1 MNTKRLRTIIPL
13 AVIAVVAVGFA
24 THVGVGTLSAIG
36 WQDISLLCPLGALM
50 TMIATKTMIPRA
62 VISVVIAIALILLFA
77 RAFCGWVCPVPVVSK
92 IRGIFSKKTSN
103 TDMTGTGVL
112 PASEN
117 PLVKAAVADGAG
129 AGTEPRPSPAPL
141 SADEQAA
148 LKGCGSKAGCSSC
161 AEKRAALDSRHVILG
176 GSLLSAAVF
185 GFPVFCLICP
195 IGLTFAT
202 IVLVMRLFAFG
213 DVAWGVILV
222 PALLLAEVVFF
233 RKWCSTVLPHK
244 RAHEPRGQGEPHLRA
259 RHRQCEMPRER
270 PGHPLRG
277 MRSRVPPGHQRAAS
291 RGRHELLGM
300 HQVPRLRGG
309 LPHTCHHHAVSAEES
324 GAFHRCRG
332 GRRDRAGSLG
342 QARSRRHPSCDAS
355 GARVSATPRP
365 GKIAL
370 RGLSPSACRPGPADG
385 ERHVERALC
394 GREECYDVGTC
405 PHPDRC
411 AC

>member
-13 AVIAVVAVGFA
+13 AVIGVIGVGFA

-36 WQDISLLCPLGALM
+36 WQDISLLCPLGALA
-50 TMIATKTMIPRA
+50 TMIATKTLLPRA
-62 VISVVIAIALILLFA
+62 VVSVVIALALILLFA

-112 PASEN
+112 PADEN
-117 PLVKAAVADGAG
+117 PLVKAAKGSEAADA
-129 AGTEPRPSPAPL
+129 PAPL

-148 LKGCGSKAGCSSC
+148 LSGCGHSCSSC
-161 AEKRAALDSRHVILG
+161 AEKRATFDSRHVILG

-233 RKWCSTVLPHK
+233 RKWCSKFCPISALMSLRLCR
-244 RAHEPRGQGEPHLRA
+244 RAHHRCAYQRVNADE
-259 RHRQCEMPRER
+259 HRQLLAGYR
-270 PGHPLRG
+270 
-277 MRSRVPPGHQRAAS
+277 Q
-291 RGRHELLGM
+291 GRHPC
-300 HQVPRLRGG
+300 V
-309 LPHTCHHHAVSAEES
+309 
-324 GAFHRCRG
+324 
-332 GRRDRAGSLG
+332 
-342 QARSRRHPSCDAS
+342 
-355 GARVSATPRP
+355 
-365 GKIAL
+365 
-370 RGLSPSACRPGPADG
+370 GP
-385 ERHVERALC
+385 L
-394 GREECYDVGTC
+394 Y
-405 PHPDRC
+405 
-411 AC
+411 

>member
-36 WQDISLLCPLGALM
+36 WQDISLLCPLGALT

-129 AGTEPRPSPAPL
+129 AGTEAAAEPAPL

-185 GFPVFCLICP
+185 GFPVFCLISVSYTH
-195 IGLTFAT
+195 L
-202 IVLVMRLFAFG
+202 
-213 DVAWGVILV
+213 DVY
-222 PALLLAEVVFF
+222 
-233 RKWCSTVLPHK
+233 K
-244 RAHEPRGQGEPHLRA
+244 RQ
-259 RHRQCEMPRER
+259 
-270 PGHPLRG
+270 
-277 MRSRVPPGHQRAAS
+277 
-291 RGRHELLGM
+291 
-300 HQVPRLRGG
+300 
-309 LPHTCHHHAVSAEES
+309 
-324 GAFHRCRG
+324 
-332 GRRDRAGSLG
+332 
-342 QARSRRHPSCDAS
+342 
-355 GARVSATPRP
+355 
-365 GKIAL
+365 
-370 RGLSPSACRPGPADG
+370 
-385 ERHVERALC
+385 
-394 GREECYDVGTC
+394 
-405 PHPDRC
+405 
-411 AC
+411 

>member
-13 AVIAVVAVGFA
+13 AVIGVVGVGFA

-36 WQDISLLCPLGALM
+36 WQDISLLCPLGALA
-50 TMIATKTMIPRA
+50 TMIATKTLLPRA
-62 VISVVIAIALILLFA
+62 VISVVIALALILLFA

-112 PASEN
+112 PADEN
-117 PLVKAAVADGAG
+117 PLVKAAKADDK
-129 AGTEPRPSPAPL
+129 TSAPL
-141 SADEQAA
+141 TAQEQAA
-148 LKGCGSKAGCSSC
+148 LKGCGSKEGCSSC

-233 RKWCSTVLPHK
+233 RKWCSKFCPISAFMSLVGKANRTFVPAIDNAK
-244 RAHEPRGQGEPHLRA
+244 CRESAQGTS
-259 RHRQCEMPRER
+259 CE
-270 PGHPLRG
+270 
-277 MRSRVPPGHQRAAS
+277 VCAAVCPQ
-291 RGRHELLGM
+291 GIN
-300 HQVPRLRGG
+300 V
-309 LPHTCHHHAVSAEES
+309 
-324 GAFHRCRG
+324 
-332 GRRDRAGSLG
+332 
-342 QARSRRHPSCDAS
+342 RHPEAGMSFSECTKCRACVE
-355 GARVSATPRP
+355 ACPTRAITMPFLP
-365 GKIAL
+365 KKAA
-370 RGLSPSACRPGPADG
+370 PSTVVVEDDETVPA
-385 ERHVERALC
+385 A
-394 GREECYDVGTC
+394 
-405 PHPDRC
+405 
-411 AC
+411 

>member
-129 AGTEPRPSPAPL
+129 AGTEDAAEPAPL

-233 RKWCSTVLPHK
+233 RKWCSTFCPISALMSLIGKANRTFVPQVNDAK
-244 RAHEPRGQGEPHLRA
+244 CRETVEGASCEVCAAVCPQGIN
-259 RHRQCEMPRER
+259 
-270 PGHPLRG
+270 
-277 MRSRVPPGHQRAAS
+277 V
-291 RGRHELLGM
+291 
-300 HQVPRLRGG
+300 
-309 LPHTCHHHAVSAEES
+309 
-324 GAFHRCRG
+324 
-332 GRRDRAGSLG
+332 
-342 QARSRRHPSCDAS
+342 RHPEAGMSFSECTKCRACVEACPTQAIKMPFLPQKVQGASTVVVEDEDAVTAS
-355 GARVSATPRP
+355 
-365 GKIAL
+365 
-370 RGLSPSACRPGPADG
+370 
-385 ERHVERALC
+385 
-394 GREECYDVGTC
+394 
-405 PHPDRC
+405 
-411 AC
+411 

>member
-129 AGTEPRPSPAPL
+129 AGTEAAAEPAPL

-233 RKWCSTVLPHK
+233 RKWCSTFCPISALMSLIGKANRTFVPQVNDAK
-244 RAHEPRGQGEPHLRA
+244 CRETVEGASCEVCAAVCPQGIN
-259 RHRQCEMPRER
+259 
-270 PGHPLRG
+270 
-277 MRSRVPPGHQRAAS
+277 V
-291 RGRHELLGM
+291 
-300 HQVPRLRGG
+300 
-309 LPHTCHHHAVSAEES
+309 
-324 GAFHRCRG
+324 
-332 GRRDRAGSLG
+332 
-342 QARSRRHPSCDAS
+342 RHPEAGTSFSECTKCRACVEACPTQAIKMPFLPQKVQGASTVVVEDEDAVTAS
-355 GARVSATPRP
+355 
-365 GKIAL
+365 
-370 RGLSPSACRPGPADG
+370 
-385 ERHVERALC
+385 
-394 GREECYDVGTC
+394 
-405 PHPDRC
+405 
-411 AC
+411 

>member
-13 AVIAVVAVGFA
+13 AVIGVISVGFA

-36 WQDISLLCPLGALM
+36 WQDISLLCPLGALA
-50 TMIATKTMIPRA
+50 TMIATKTLLPRA
-62 VISVVIAIALILLFA
+62 VISIVIALALILLLA

-129 AGTEPRPSPAPL
+129 AGADENPLVKAAKGSEAADAPAPL

-148 LKGCGSKAGCSSC
+148 LSGCGHSCSSC
-161 AEKRAALDSRHVILG
+161 AEKRATFDSRHVILG

-233 RKWCSTVLPHK
+233 RKWCSKFCPISALMSLVGKANRTFVPAIDNAK
-244 RAHEPRGQGEPHLRA
+244 CRESAQGTP
-259 RHRQCEMPRER
+259 CE
-270 PGHPLRG
+270 
-277 MRSRVPPGHQRAAS
+277 VCAAVCPQ
-291 RGRHELLGM
+291 GIN
-300 HQVPRLRGG
+300 V
-309 LPHTCHHHAVSAEES
+309 
-324 GAFHRCRG
+324 
-332 GRRDRAGSLG
+332 
-342 QARSRRHPSCDAS
+342 RHPEAGMSFSECTKCRACVE
-355 GARVSATPRP
+355 ACPTRAITMPFLP
-365 GKIAL
+365 KKAA
-370 RGLSPSACRPGPADG
+370 PSTVVVEDDETVPA
-385 ERHVERALC
+385 A
-394 GREECYDVGTC
+394 
-405 PHPDRC
+405 
-411 AC
+411 

>member
-13 AVIAVVAVGFA
+13 AVIGVIGVGFA

-36 WQDISLLCPLGALM
+36 WQDISLLCPLGALA
-50 TMIATKTMIPRA
+50 TMIATKTLLPRA
-62 VISVVIAIALILLFA
+62 VISVVIALALILLFA

-112 PASEN
+112 PAEDN
-117 PLVKAAVADGAG
+117 PLVKAAKGSKADSVADA
-129 AGTEPRPSPAPL
+129 ADDADTADAAALAADAPAPL

-148 LKGCGSKAGCSSC
+148 LSGCGHSCSSC
-161 AEKRAALDSRHVILG
+161 AEKRATLDSRHVILG

-233 RKWCSTVLPHK
+233 RKWCSTFCPISALMSLVGKANRTFVPAIDNAK
-244 RAHEPRGQGEPHLRA
+244 CRESAQGTS
-259 RHRQCEMPRER
+259 CE
-270 PGHPLRG
+270 
-277 MRSRVPPGHQRAAS
+277 VCAAVCPQ
-291 RGRHELLGM
+291 GIN
-300 HQVPRLRGG
+300 V
-309 LPHTCHHHAVSAEES
+309 
-324 GAFHRCRG
+324 
-332 GRRDRAGSLG
+332 
-342 QARSRRHPSCDAS
+342 RHPEAGMSFSECTKCRACVEACPTQAIKMPFLPQKVQGASTVVVEDEDAVTAS
-355 GARVSATPRP
+355 
-365 GKIAL
+365 
-370 RGLSPSACRPGPADG
+370 
-385 ERHVERALC
+385 
-394 GREECYDVGTC
+394 
-405 PHPDRC
+405 
-411 AC
+411 

>member
-13 AVIAVVAVGFA
+13 AVIGVISVGFA

-36 WQDISLLCPLGALM
+36 WQDISLLCPLGALA
-50 TMIATKTMIPRA
+50 TMIATKTLLPRA
-62 VISVVIAIALILLFA
+62 VISIVIALALILLFA

-112 PASEN
+112 PADEN
-117 PLVKAAVADGAG
+117 PLVKAAKGSETNNAAGTTDAADGADMADG
-129 AGTEPRPSPAPL
+129 AALAAESVAAPL

-148 LKGCGSKAGCSSC
+148 LSGCGHSCSSC
-161 AEKRAALDSRHVILG
+161 AEKRATFGSRHVILG

-233 RKWCSTVLPHK
+233 RKWCSKFCPISALMSLVGKANRTFVPAIDNAK
-244 RAHEPRGQGEPHLRA
+244 CRESAQGTS
-259 RHRQCEMPRER
+259 CEAC
-270 PGHPLRG
+270 
-277 MRSRVPPGHQRAAS
+277 AAVCPQ
-291 RGRHELLGM
+291 GIN
-300 HQVPRLRGG
+300 V
-309 LPHTCHHHAVSAEES
+309 
-324 GAFHRCRG
+324 
-332 GRRDRAGSLG
+332 
-342 QARSRRHPSCDAS
+342 RHPEAGMSFSECTKCRACVE
-355 GARVSATPRP
+355 ACPTRAITMPFLPKKAAV
-365 GKIAL
+365 
-370 RGLSPSACRPGPADG
+370 PSTVVVEDDEAVPA
-385 ERHVERALC
+385 A
-394 GREECYDVGTC
+394 
-405 PHPDRC
+405 
-411 AC
+411 

>member
-13 AVIAVVAVGFA
+13 AVIGVIGVGFA

-36 WQDISLLCPLGALM
+36 WQDISLLCPLGALA
-50 TMIATKTMIPRA
+50 TMIATKTLLPRA

-112 PASEN
+112 PADEN
-117 PLVKAAVADGAG
+117 PLVKAAKGSGADSTTSTANAAGAADGA
-129 AGTEPRPSPAPL
+129 ALATESAPAPL

-148 LKGCGSKAGCSSC
+148 LAGCGHSCSSC
-161 AEKRAALDSRHVILG
+161 AEKRAVLDSRHVILG
-176 GSLLSAAVF
+176 GSLLSAVVF

-233 RKWCSTVLPHK
+233 RKWCSKFCPISALMSLVGKANRTFVPTVDDAK
-244 RAHEPRGQGEPHLRA
+244 CRESAQGA
-259 RHRQCEMPRER
+259 SCE
-270 PGHPLRG
+270 
-277 MRSRVPPGHQRAAS
+277 VCAAVCPQ
-291 RGRHELLGM
+291 GIN
-300 HQVPRLRGG
+300 V
-309 LPHTCHHHAVSAEES
+309 
-324 GAFHRCRG
+324 
-332 GRRDRAGSLG
+332 
-342 QARSRRHPSCDAS
+342 RHPEAGMSFSECTKCRACVE
-355 GARVSATPRP
+355 ACPTRAITMPFLP
-365 GKIAL
+365 KKAAA
-370 RGLSPSACRPGPADG
+370 PSTVVVEDDEAVPA
-385 ERHVERALC
+385 A
-394 GREECYDVGTC
+394 
-405 PHPDRC
+405 
-411 AC
+411 